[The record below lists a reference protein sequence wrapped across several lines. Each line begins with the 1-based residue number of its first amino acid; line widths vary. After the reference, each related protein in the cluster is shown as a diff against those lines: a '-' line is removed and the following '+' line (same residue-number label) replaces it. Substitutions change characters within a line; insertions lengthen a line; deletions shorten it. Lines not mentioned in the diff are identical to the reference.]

1 MKRQGKSREL
11 CSLSAKMTTSFLSR
25 YERFAF
31 IGWQESMLDSR
42 DGVKHAVLQGVKR
55 NILLYKGKNAK
66 ALQMESMLLY
76 AIFLLYMKKPCAT
89 SPLCSQGA
97 HRPGNLILRHRPTSV
112 QDVPTCELE
121 ARTDH
126 ELCSSL
132 IPLCGNKGKHT
143 NVLGLL

>member
-1 MKRQGKSREL
+1 
-11 CSLSAKMTTSFLSR
+11 
-25 YERFAF
+25 
-31 IGWQESMLDSR
+31 
-42 DGVKHAVLQGVKR
+42 
-55 NILLYKGKNAK
+55 
-66 ALQMESMLLY
+66 MLLY
-76 AIFLLYMKKPCAT
+76 AIFFALYEKAMCNIP
-89 SPLCSQGA
+89 PLCSQGA